1 MERLDWV
8 RQVKTLESLTRVLE
22 NGFLYTDA
30 MNRQVYLI
38 NLKTK
43 ELVNFRSEQKEKM
56 QHIED
61 KQKEIY
67 IENSSWKRSIK
78 NEEQYREYQI
88 WHVEAQETL
97 DKLKQKKGRYRRCNA
112 SY

>member
-1 MERLDWV
+1 MGL
-8 RQVKTLESLTRVLE
+8 LARVSG

>member
-1 MERLDWV
+1 
-8 RQVKTLESLTRVLE
+8 
-22 NGFLYTDA
+22 

>member
-1 MERLDWV
+1 MEL
-8 RQVKTLESLTRVLE
+8 LARVLG

-88 WHVEAQETL
+88 WHVEALETL

>member
-8 RQVKTLESLTRVLE
+8 RQVKTLDSLTRVLE

>member
-1 MERLDWV
+1 MEL
-8 RQVKTLESLTRVLE
+8 LARVLE

-61 KQKEIY
+61 KQIY

>member
-1 MERLDWV
+1 MEL
-8 RQVKTLESLTRVLE
+8 LARVLE

-30 MNRQVYLI
+30 MNRQVYLT

>member
-1 MERLDWV
+1 MEL
-8 RQVKTLESLTRVLE
+8 LARVLE

-43 ELVNFRSEQKEKM
+43 ELVNFRSEQKDKM

>member
-1 MERLDWV
+1 MEL
-8 RQVKTLESLTRVLE
+8 LARVLE

-30 MNRQVYLI
+30 MNRQGYLI

>member
-1 MERLDWV
+1 MEL
-8 RQVKTLESLTRVLE
+8 LARVLE

-67 IENSSWKRSIK
+67 IENSSWKRSIR
-78 NEEQYREYQI
+78 NEEQYRVYQI

>member
-8 RQVKTLESLTRVLE
+8 RQVKTLESLARVLE

>member
-1 MERLDWV
+1 MERFDWV

>member
-1 MERLDWV
+1 MEL
-8 RQVKTLESLTRVLE
+8 LARVLE
-22 NGFLYTDA
+22 HGFLYTDA

-88 WHVEAQETL
+88 LHVEAQETL

>member
-1 MERLDWV
+1 MEL
-8 RQVKTLESLTRVLE
+8 LARVLE

-30 MNRQVYLI
+30 MDRQVYLI

-67 IENSSWKRSIK
+67 IENSSRKRSIK

-88 WHVEAQETL
+88 WHVEARETL

>member
-1 MERLDWV
+1 MEL
-8 RQVKTLESLTRVLE
+8 LARVLE

-30 MNRQVYLI
+30 MDRQVYLI

-67 IENSSWKRSIK
+67 IENSSRKRSIK